1 MRVGAFYFP
10 TDYGINMAELA
21 RALEDRGF
29 DSLFVPEHTH
39 IPASRKS
46 PFPGGGELP
55 KRYSHTH
62 DPFVALAFA
71 AAATKKL
78 KLGTGILLVP
88 QHEPIVTAK
97 AIASLD
103 QLSGG
108 RFIFGIG
115 GGWNVEEMENHG
127 AKYQTR
133 FKQMREHVLAMK
145 ELWTK
150 EEASFD
156 GEFVKF
162 DRVWSWPK
170 PAQQPHPPIILG
182 GETDHTLRRV
192 IEYCDGWFPRPRGGF
207 DVVKGR
213 GASAPDGGE
222 GGPRPVDDHHHR
234 VRLGQRRQGAGELR
248 QGRHPERAAGDP
260 GRAAATRSCAIS
272 TRSRRSPRWR
282 WRHDRRHRPRPDGVP
297 LRRGERL
304 LALGRSLRGGRCRF
318 AVADRPAGEPPADPG
333 MHGGDGGAGRPH
345 APPALR
351 HERRVAG
358 AARSGASS
366 QAVRHHRRAV
376 RGPAAAGF
384 GIGSPLGPEWEALDI
399 DTKTRGRRTDE
410 SLQIIARLWREDSVD
425 FEGRHYRL
433 KAASIS
439 PKPVQPDLPMWIGG
453 SSEAA
458 IRRTARYGTGWQ
470 SGAEQPDAVGKVVA
484 AIKKAAAEA
493 GRTIDEDHYGAAF
506 PFYFGSPGDGVL
518 SAAMAAYQKR
528 TGRDPSGYFAI
539 GDEKVILDRVAEYVA
554 VGVEKFILR
563 PVGPDGDAII
573 AQTRKL
579 IDKVLPQVEAR
590 WPKKAK
596 AA

>member
-29 DSLFVPEHTH
+29 DSLFLPEHTH

-62 DPFVALAFA
+62 DPFVALSFA

-78 KLGTGILLVP
+78 RLGTGILLVP

-127 AKYQTR
+127 ATYQTR

-170 PAQQPHPPIILG
+170 PAQQPHPPVILG

-207 DVVKGR
+207 DVVKGV
-213 GASAPDGGE
+213 A
-222 GGPRPVDDHHHR
+222 H
-234 VRLGQRRQGAGELR
+234 LR
-248 QGRHPERAAGDP
+248 QMAE
-260 GRAAATRSCAIS
+260 
-272 TRSRRSPRWR
+272 
-282 WRHDRRHRPRPDGVP
+282 
-297 LRRGERL
+297 
-304 LALGRSLRGGRCRF
+304 
-318 AVADRPAGEPPADPG
+318 
-333 MHGGDGGAGRPH
+333 
-345 APPALR
+345 
-351 HERRVAG
+351 
-358 AARSGASS
+358 
-366 QAVRHHRRAV
+366 
-376 RGPAAAGF
+376 
-384 GIGSPLGPEWEALDI
+384 
-399 DTKTRGRRTDE
+399 
-410 SLQIIARLWREDSVD
+410 
-425 FEGRHYRL
+425 
-433 KAASIS
+433 KA
-439 PKPVQPDLPMWIGG
+439 
-453 SSEAA
+453 
-458 IRRTARYGTGWQ
+458 
-470 SGAEQPDAVGKVVA
+470 
-484 AIKKAAAEA
+484 
-493 GRTIDEDHYGAAF
+493 
-506 PFYFGSPGDGVL
+506 
-518 SAAMAAYQKR
+518 
-528 TGRDPSGYFAI
+528 GRDPSTITTIVFGSANDAKVLESYDKAGIQSALLAI
-539 GDEKVILDRVAEYVA
+539 PDDSRDE
-554 VGVEKFILR
+554 ILR
-563 PVGPDGDAII
+563 YLDKI
-573 AQTRKL
+573 APLAKL
-579 IDKVLPQVEAR
+579 PL
-590 WPKKAK
+590 

>member
-10 TDYGINMAELA
+10 ADYGINIAELA
-21 RALEDRGF
+21 KALEDRGF

-62 DPFVALAFA
+62 DPFVALSFA

-127 AKYQTR
+127 ATYQTR

-150 EEASFD
+150 EEASFE

-207 DVVKGR
+207 DVVKGV
-213 GASAPDGGE
+213 A
-222 GGPRPVDDHHHR
+222 H
-234 VRLGQRRQGAGELR
+234 LR
-248 QGRHPERAAGDP
+248 QMAE
-260 GRAAATRSCAIS
+260 
-272 TRSRRSPRWR
+272 
-282 WRHDRRHRPRPDGVP
+282 
-297 LRRGERL
+297 
-304 LALGRSLRGGRCRF
+304 
-318 AVADRPAGEPPADPG
+318 
-333 MHGGDGGAGRPH
+333 
-345 APPALR
+345 
-351 HERRVAG
+351 
-358 AARSGASS
+358 
-366 QAVRHHRRAV
+366 
-376 RGPAAAGF
+376 
-384 GIGSPLGPEWEALDI
+384 
-399 DTKTRGRRTDE
+399 
-410 SLQIIARLWREDSVD
+410 
-425 FEGRHYRL
+425 
-433 KAASIS
+433 KA
-439 PKPVQPDLPMWIGG
+439 
-453 SSEAA
+453 
-458 IRRTARYGTGWQ
+458 
-470 SGAEQPDAVGKVVA
+470 
-484 AIKKAAAEA
+484 
-493 GRTIDEDHYGAAF
+493 
-506 PFYFGSPGDGVL
+506 
-518 SAAMAAYQKR
+518 
-528 TGRDPSGYFAI
+528 GRDPSTITTIVFGSANDAKVLESYDKAGIQSALLAI
-539 GDEKVILDRVAEYVA
+539 PDDSRDE
-554 VGVEKFILR
+554 ILR
-563 PVGPDGDAII
+563 YLDKI
-573 AQTRKL
+573 APL
-579 IDKVLPQVEAR
+579 AKVAL
-590 WPKKAK
+590 

>member
-21 RALEDRGF
+21 KALEDRGF

-62 DPFVALAFA
+62 DPFVGLSFA

-150 EEASFD
+150 DEASYN

-170 PAQQPHPPIILG
+170 PAQKPHPPVILG

-207 DVVKGR
+207 DVVKG
-213 GASAPDGGE
+213 
-222 GGPRPVDDHHHR
+222 
-234 VRLGQRRQGAGELR
+234 
-248 QGRHPERAAGDP
+248 
-260 GRAAATRSCAIS
+260 
-272 TRSRRSPRWR
+272 
-282 WRHDRRHRPRPDGVP
+282 
-297 LRRGERL
+297 
-304 LALGRSLRGGRCRF
+304 
-318 AVADRPAGEPPADPG
+318 VAHLNQMAE
-333 MHGGDGGAGRPH
+333 
-345 APPALR
+345 
-351 HERRVAG
+351 
-358 AARSGASS
+358 
-366 QAVRHHRRAV
+366 
-376 RGPAAAGF
+376 
-384 GIGSPLGPEWEALDI
+384 
-399 DTKTRGRRTDE
+399 
-410 SLQIIARLWREDSVD
+410 
-425 FEGRHYRL
+425 
-433 KAASIS
+433 KA
-439 PKPVQPDLPMWIGG
+439 
-453 SSEAA
+453 
-458 IRRTARYGTGWQ
+458 
-470 SGAEQPDAVGKVVA
+470 
-484 AIKKAAAEA
+484 
-493 GRTIDEDHYGAAF
+493 
-506 PFYFGSPGDGVL
+506 
-518 SAAMAAYQKR
+518 
-528 TGRDPSGYFAI
+528 GRDPKTITTIVFGSANDAKVLESYDKAGIQSALLAI
-539 GDEKVILDRVAEYVA
+539 PDESRDE
-554 VGVEKFILR
+554 ILR
-563 PVGPDGDAII
+563 YLDKI
-573 AQTRKL
+573 APLAKL
-579 IDKVLPQVEAR
+579 PL
-590 WPKKAK
+590 

>member
-29 DSLFVPEHTH
+29 DSLYVPEHTH

-97 AIASLD
+97 SIASLD

-207 DVVKGR
+207 DVVKGV
-213 GASAPDGGE
+213 A
-222 GGPRPVDDHHHR
+222 H
-234 VRLGQRRQGAGELR
+234 LR
-248 QGRHPERAAGDP
+248 QMAE
-260 GRAAATRSCAIS
+260 
-272 TRSRRSPRWR
+272 
-282 WRHDRRHRPRPDGVP
+282 
-297 LRRGERL
+297 
-304 LALGRSLRGGRCRF
+304 
-318 AVADRPAGEPPADPG
+318 
-333 MHGGDGGAGRPH
+333 
-345 APPALR
+345 
-351 HERRVAG
+351 
-358 AARSGASS
+358 
-366 QAVRHHRRAV
+366 
-376 RGPAAAGF
+376 
-384 GIGSPLGPEWEALDI
+384 
-399 DTKTRGRRTDE
+399 
-410 SLQIIARLWREDSVD
+410 
-425 FEGRHYRL
+425 
-433 KAASIS
+433 KA
-439 PKPVQPDLPMWIGG
+439 
-453 SSEAA
+453 
-458 IRRTARYGTGWQ
+458 
-470 SGAEQPDAVGKVVA
+470 
-484 AIKKAAAEA
+484 
-493 GRTIDEDHYGAAF
+493 
-506 PFYFGSPGDGVL
+506 
-518 SAAMAAYQKR
+518 
-528 TGRDPSGYFAI
+528 GRDPSTITTIVFGSANDAKVLESYDKAGIQSALLAI
-539 GDEKVILDRVAEYVA
+539 PDDSRDE
-554 VGVEKFILR
+554 ILR
-563 PVGPDGDAII
+563 YLDKI
-573 AQTRKL
+573 APL
-579 IDKVLPQVEAR
+579 AKVAL
-590 WPKKAK
+590 